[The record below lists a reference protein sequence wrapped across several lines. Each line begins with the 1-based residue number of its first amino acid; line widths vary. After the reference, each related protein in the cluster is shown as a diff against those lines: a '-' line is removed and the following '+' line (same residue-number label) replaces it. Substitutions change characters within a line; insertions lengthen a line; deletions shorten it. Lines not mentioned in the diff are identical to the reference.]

1 MTPMGLRTVAG
12 GRGGRSRLDLLMGL
26 MGGGMLVR
34 GAEGREREDLDEV
47 TGHEAYEIMKR
58 DGTRDMG

>member
-1 MTPMGLRTVAG
+1 
-12 GRGGRSRLDLLMGL
+12 
-26 MGGGMLVR
+26 MLVR